1 MELTRRRLL
10 SVTAA
15 TAGTGVLAGC
25 TGDGSTAGSEPDG
38 TTAQASFFVFGDLTD
53 QVAGEAAT
61 ADLLVPIGQHG
72 HGWEP
77 GPSVREDIRD
87 ADLFVHGM
95 IGFQPWVDD
104 IKTDLEADGSDV
116 ATVDVSAGLDLLE
129 AGEGHDHGHDDH
141 DEDHDEEHDD
151 DHDEEH
157 GTGEDLHVEHL
168 QVRHAEDGEII
179 AEVHDDHWDGE
190 RPSVPHEGEL
200 TVEIHAEND
209 EGDEIHFDEG
219 SDHELHVRVEDES
232 VLDVNVDGETV
243 EFHGHGDGETEV
255 VFEIHHD
262 GHVKWE
268 SPHWPVVVG
277 DDEDEHDEEQDEEHD
292 HGSGMDPH
300 FWMDPLRVKEAT
312 GNVRQGLVDVDP
324 DNADTYAENA
334 EAFRSELDGLH
345 EQMEELVADASKS
358 VILVAGHDSLQYFGD
373 RYGVT
378 VEALTNVSPDDR
390 PTPRDIERA
399 QEVIETH
406 GLEYICAD
414 PLESQQ
420 AADQLVE
427 ETDAKEVLPLTA
439 MPGLTD
445 EWESEDWGYVD
456 VMENVNLPTLERA
469 LDA

>member
-1 MELTRRRLL
+1 MEFTRRRLL
-10 SVTAA
+10 SVTAV

-38 TTAQASFFVFGDLTD
+38 TTAQASFFVFGDLTN

-95 IGFQPWVDD
+95 TSFQPWVDD
-104 IKTDLEADGSDV
+104 IKTDLEADEAGV
-116 ATVDVSAGLDLLE
+116 TTVDVSAGLNLLA
-129 AGEGHDHGHDDH
+129 AGEGHDHG
-141 DEDHDEEHDD
+141 DHDEEHDGD
-151 DHDEEH
+151 HDEKHDEEH
-157 GTGEDLHVEHL
+157 
-168 QVRHAEDGEII
+168 
-179 AEVHDDHWDGE
+179 
-190 RPSVPHEGEL
+190 
-200 TVEIHAEND
+200 D
-209 EGDEIHFDEG
+209 E
-219 SDHELHVRVEDES
+219 
-232 VLDVNVDGETV
+232 
-243 EFHGHGDGETEV
+243 
-255 VFEIHHD
+255 
-262 GHVKWE
+262 
-268 SPHWPVVVG
+268 
-277 DDEDEHDEEQDEEHD
+277 EHDEKHD

-334 EAFRSELDGLH
+334 EAFRSELDSLH